1 MTHMANNHFT
11 NIFGCLKQRTASL
24 NWDELDL
31 EHVDLMEL
39 EREFTMEEIYN
50 VIKEMPADKAPG
62 RDGFSGGFYRSCW
75 DTIKHD
81 LLAAM
86 NQLFRMDS
94 TGLQRVNQALLV
106 LIPKKMGADTL
117 TDFIPISLIH
127 SVVKIFS
134 KILSSRLAPKISM
147 LVDDCQSA
155 FIKSRS
161 IQENFLQGQNTARFF
176 HKSKKAMVLLKL
188 DIAKAFDSV
197 SWAYLLDMLQARGFG
212 ARWREWMAM
221 LLRTSTSRVLINGE
235 LSEKIQH
242 MRGLRQ
248 GDPLSPFLFILVM
261 DPLQRMMSIATDQG
275 ELSKLPGRR
284 RATCSSFYV
293 DDVALFMNPS
303 KHDARMISL
312 ILNCFGSATG
322 LFTNAAKSSALP
334 IRCGNLD
341 LTRIMS
347 HLNFPIKSF
356 PAVYLGMPL
365 SLRNLTKL
373 ELDPLISK
381 FGNKA
386 GTWKGKLMAKSGR
399 LVLLK
404 TGLSSLAIYMMTI
417 HKLPA
422 WVLKQLTQICRS
434 WLWSGDTNGNT
445 VNCRVAWNLIGQPKC
460 LGGLGMLDLN
470 KFGRALRLRWL
481 WMAWKHLERPWVST
495 PLPCPSEENE
505 ILDMA
510 TEIIIGDG
518 TKTNFWQD
526 RRLEGDCPKTIA
538 PSLFTIAARKNRSV
552 SDAVVVMIP
561 TIERG

>member
-1 MTHMANNHFT
+1 
-11 NIFGCLKQRTASL
+11 
-24 NWDELDL
+24 
-31 EHVDLMEL
+31 
-39 EREFTMEEIYN
+39 
-50 VIKEMPADKAPG
+50 
-62 RDGFSGGFYRSCW
+62 
-75 DTIKHD
+75 
-81 LLAAM
+81 
-86 NQLFRMDS
+86 
-94 TGLQRVNQALLV
+94 
-106 LIPKKMGADTL
+106 
-117 TDFIPISLIH
+117 
-127 SVVKIFS
+127 
-134 KILSSRLAPKISM
+134 
-147 LVDDCQSA
+147 
-155 FIKSRS
+155 
-161 IQENFLQGQNTARFF
+161 
-176 HKSKKAMVLLKL
+176 
-188 DIAKAFDSV
+188 
-197 SWAYLLDMLQARGFG
+197 
-212 ARWREWMAM
+212 
-221 LLRTSTSRVLINGE
+221 
-235 LSEKIQH
+235 
-242 MRGLRQ
+242 
-248 GDPLSPFLFILVM
+248 
-261 DPLQRMMSIATDQG
+261 MSIATDQG

-284 RATCSSFYV
+284 RATRCSFYA

-303 KHDARMISL
+303 EHDARMISL

-422 WVLKQLTQICRS
+422 WVLKRLTQICRS

-445 VNCRVAWNLIGQPKC
+445 VNCRVAWNLICRPKC
-460 LGGLGMLDLN
+460 LGGLGVLDLN

-481 WMAWKHLERPWVST
+481 WMAWKHPERPWVST
-495 PLPCPSEENE
+495 PLPCPKEEKE
-505 ILDMA
+505 IFDMA

-518 TKTNFWQD
+518 H
-526 RRLEGDCPKTIA
+526 
-538 PSLFTIAARKNRSV
+538 KN
-552 SDAVVVMIP
+552 
-561 TIERG
+561 